1 MAAGDARG
9 SVDFFA
15 AVPEDA
21 GVFALPVDAEGL
33 IDLDALASLDAAAA
47 QDALV
52 GVITIEGVGEVL
64 FVWLVSEGARLML
77 YLEQRCGVVNGAI
90 VVVVVTDGA
99 VEHVVLEDAVEG
111 LTLGD
116 VDGLAGG
123 FDGHAG
129 SDLGAAGADEF
140 SVHLNHAG
148 VTALDGAHLG
158 DVADLRNF
166 LLDASGCS
174 AVEEVEEKFTGAGR
188 DVEAV
193 DVDLCVGFG
202 FGRSVEEFFHAAH
215 TVLQMRCGSI
225 TDVSSIGM

>member
-77 YLEQRCGVVNGAI
+77 YFEQRCSVVNGAI
-90 VVVVVTDGA
+90 VVVVVTDCA

-116 VDGLAGG
+116 VDGVAGG

-140 SVHLNHAG
+140 SVDLNHAG

-158 DVADLRNF
+158 DVADLRDF

-174 AVEEVEEKFTGAGR
+174 AVEEVDEEFTGTSR

-193 DVDLCVGFG
+193 DGDLCVGFG

-215 TVLQMRCGSI
+215 TVFQMRCGSI
-225 TDVSSIGM
+225 TDVSSIGL